1 MYDECHC
8 RFELEE
14 KPRCAPCN
22 APRTARGSR
31 IATEAS
37 FGHAS
42 GRNLESAID
51 DLSMTTKRE
60 CRARKVRSRAKCD
73 SSGRKRVFWTG
84 KLLERRC
91 GKPVNVPD
99 QGLKHKLERAN
110 RRDRRYVEA
119 SKA

>member
-37 FGHAS
+37 LGHES
-42 GRNLESAID
+42 GRNLEVAID
-51 DLSMTTKRE
+51 DLSVTTKRD
-60 CRARKVRSRAKCD
+60 CRARKVRSHANAIPAAENASFGPKSC
-73 SSGRKRVFWTG
+73 
-84 KLLERRC
+84 
-91 GKPVNVPD
+91 
-99 QGLKHKLERAN
+99 LKGVAGN
-110 RRDRRYVEA
+110 R
-119 SKA
+119 